1 MVMRPRLRLR
11 SPWDGHVL
19 LLHSGEDERQ
29 ARTTAWA
36 RRGLEL
42 GECVLHADG
51 PEGARLLDA
60 LTRRGVDVG
69 AAAAGGLLVAVR
81 EERLADPEARRE
93 LAAEALEAGYPGVR
107 LETPFTPERP
117 VLIPAQSEA
126 ERDAQELCRSGR
138 VSVLCKGDR
147 TRARGM
153 LLRSAVASHPDGV
166 RVGILS
172 ACPSQ
177 ESLILSGE
185 ADMSVTDVLGAALHA
200 VLAAARGVAW
210 VDVADLRFL
219 DVACARAMVHATRS
233 FRADGGTVVLL
244 DARPPV
250 RHVLHMLGLDALG
263 GFTLLGP
270 S

>member
-1 MVMRPRLRLR
+1 VVTRLRLR

-19 LLHSGEDERQ
+19 LLHSGEGERQ
-29 ARTTAWA
+29 ARTTVWV

-60 LTRRGVDVG
+60 LTRRGVDVD
-69 AAAAGGLLVAVR
+69 AAVASGLLVGVCA
-81 EERLADPEARRE
+81 ERLADPGERRE
-93 LAAEALEAGYPGVR
+93 LVAEALEAGYPGVR
-107 LETPFTPERP
+107 LEAPFIAERP

-126 ERDAQELCRSGR
+126 ERDAQELCRPGR
-138 VSVLCKGDR
+138 VSVLCRCDR
-147 TRARGM
+147 TRARGT

-166 RVGILS
+166 RAGILS
-172 ACPSQ
+172 ACPSR

-185 ADMSVTDVLGAALHA
+185 ADMSVADVLAAALHA
-200 VLAAARGVAW
+200 VIAAARGVAW
-210 VDVADLRFL
+210 LDVADLRFL
-219 DVACARAMVHATRS
+219 DVAGARALVHATRS

-250 RHVLHMLGLDALG
+250 RHVLHLLGLDALG